1 MELFEPTGP
10 KARVEQLLREAQLQR
25 MREQWSAA
33 EMLCREALEIE
44 PEEPQG
50 LEMLGDL
57 QVGKGNLDG
66 ALEHY
71 RKALEM
77 QPQRAALE
85 EKIAHLVL
93 LKDQEERDKI
103 AAQLLLDCP
112 PSKSERKR
120 FTAVAVLLSVVF
132 PGGGQLLMGQYVKGG
147 VLMAVFAIGMF
158 LGIPDLYKLLGALS
172 AAPGSHAPVVHPN
185 PLFAML
191 GMLSVVVWFYS
202 LLDASSQAGK
212 SSRKGIE

>member
-33 EMLCREALEIE
+33 ELLCREALEIA
-44 PEEPQG
+44 PEDTQG

-57 QVGKGNLDG
+57 QVGKGDLDT

-71 RKALEM
+71 RKALEL
-77 QPQRAALE
+77 QPQRVALE

-103 AAQLLLDCP
+103 AAQFLLDSP
-112 PSKSERKR
+112 PSKADQKR
-120 FTAVAVLLSVVF
+120 FTAVAVLLSAVF

-147 VLMAVFAIGMF
+147 VLMAAFAVGMV
-158 LGIPDLYKLLGALS
+158 LGVPDLYKLLGSLS
-172 AAPGSHAPVVHPN
+172 AMPGSHAPVVHPN
-185 PLFAML
+185 PFFAML
-191 GMLSVVVWFYS
+191 GLLSIVVWFYS